1 MKVDL
6 SEENIKKLHNKCKL
20 QDKDLYLFLKNEF
33 PHLDIEDRL
42 KYLSTILN
50 DFLEEY
56 EYNEKAPR
64 HKDEGYS
71 IVKFFPKKD

>member
-1 MKVDL
+1 MKIDL
-6 SEENIKKLHNKCKL
+6 SEENIKKLHNKCKS
-20 QDKDLYLFLKNEF
+20 QDKDLYLFLKDEF
-33 PHLDIEDRL
+33 PQMDIENRL

-56 EYNEKAPR
+56 EWDEKAPR

-71 IVKFFPKKD
+71 IVKFYPKKD

>member
-1 MKVDL
+1 MVDL
-6 SEENIKKLHNKCKL
+6 SEENIKKLHQRCKQ
-20 QDKDLYLFLKNEF
+20 QDKDLYMFLKDEF
-33 PHLDIEDRL
+33 PDLSTEDRL
-42 KYLSTILN
+42 KYLATVLN

-56 EYNEKAPR
+56 EWDEKAPR

>member
-1 MKVDL
+1 MKIDL
-6 SEENIKKLHNKCKL
+6 SEENIKKLHNKCKS
-20 QDKDLYLFLKNEF
+20 QNKDLYLFLKDEF
-33 PHLDIEDRL
+33 PQMDIENRL

-56 EYNEKAPR
+56 EYDEKAPR

>member
-6 SEENIKKLHNKCKL
+6 SEENIKKLHNKCKS
-20 QDKDLYLFLKNEF
+20 QDKDLYLFLKDEF
-33 PHLDIEDRL
+33 PQMDIENRL
-42 KYLSTILN
+42 KYLATILN

-56 EYNEKAPR
+56 EWDEKAPR

>member
-1 MKVDL
+1 MLDL
-6 SEENIKKLHNKCKL
+6 SEKNIKKLHQRCKQ
-20 QDKDLYLFLKNEF
+20 QDKDLYLFLKDEF
-33 PHLDIEDRL
+33 PDLSTEDRL
-42 KYLSTILN
+42 KYLATVLN

-56 EYNEKAPR
+56 EWDEKAPR